1 MSLKGNTAQE
11 RAWNFFMSKGVG
23 EYGTAGIMASIRA
36 ESAFNPCNLQNSYN
50 KKLNISDED
59 YTRLVDGNNYPGF
72 VTDKAGY
79 GLAQWTYYTR
89 KQNLL
94 DYAKQQGKS
103 IGDEEMQL
111 NFIWIELS
119 GAYKGVLSK
128 LKSTKSAQ
136 EASDIILTGYEKP
149 KDQGESAK
157 KIRGGYAEEYYN
169 QFAVKK
175 GTTSMKIVIG
185 SARRDENGNYTGGK
199 AGDQDGVEVSIQD
212 YYLHKKG
219 WYLYRAL
226 SEEHAQKLAQAMYDA
241 CMNNNIGYCQA
252 HRAIMTMLK
261 KYGSMKAIG
270 EMTETDC
277 SNLVRGCIY
286 QATGIDV
293 GSFNTASEPGTLDKS
308 GLFAKKQSVTST
320 TRFQVGDIL
329 VTKTKGHTVIVI
341 SVDGETV
348 KSTVQETNPANIK
361 INSAKSKLDS
371 LAGNYVTTA
380 NLHLRTGAGK
390 DKTSI
395 TIIPVGKTVK
405 CYGYYTDVNGTKW
418 LLVVYNGMTGFCSS
432 KYLLKA

>member
-1 MSLKGNTAQE
+1 MALKGNTAQE
-11 RAWNFFMSKGVG
+11 RAWNFFMSKRVG

-36 ESAFNPCNLQNSYN
+36 ESAFNPKNLQNSCE
-50 KKLNISDED
+50 KKSG
-59 YTRLVDGNNYPGF
+59 YTDATYTCAVDNGTYTNF
-72 VTDKAGY
+72 VKDSFGY
-79 GLAQWTYYTR
+79 GYAQWTYWSR

-94 DYAKQQGKS
+94 NYAKQQAKS

-128 LKSTKSAQ
+128 LKSAKSVQ

-157 KIRGGYAEEYYN
+157 KMRGGYAEEYYN
-169 QFAVKK
+169 RFTSNK
-175 GTTSMKIVIG
+175 GGAIMKIIIG
-185 SARRDENGNYTGGK
+185 SARRDENGNYTGRK
-199 AGDQDGVEVSIQD
+199 AGDQDGVEVSTQD

-270 EMTETDC
+270 EKTETDC

-293 GSFNTASEPGTLDKS
+293 GNFNTASEPGILDKS
-308 GLFAKKQSVTST
+308 GLFAKKQSVTSM
-320 TRFQVGDIL
+320 TRLQEGDIL

-341 SVDGETV
+341 SVDGETA
-348 KSTVQETNPANIK
+348 KPTVQETNPANIK

-380 NLHLRTGAGK
+380 NLNLRTGAGK

-432 KYLLKA
+432 AYLKRV